1 MHISEQE
8 WCSCATA
15 GNDFWHLWQKQT
27 NKQNYHKHNNHRLS
41 GGNNKKQGNFHHQDF
56 LIKVSKQDNE

>member
-1 MHISEQE
+1 MNKSDALVQLQGMIFDT
-8 WCSCATA
+8 C
-15 GNDFWHLWQKQT
+15 DK
-27 NKQNYHKHNNHRLS
+27 NKQNYHKHNNHSLS

>member
-1 MHISEQE
+1 MNKSDALVQLQGMIFDT
-8 WCSCATA
+8 CDK
-15 GNDFWHLWQKQT
+15 NKQT
-27 NKQNYHKHNNHRLS
+27 NKQNYHKHNNHSLS

>member
-1 MHISEQE
+1 MNKSDALVQLQGMVFDT
-8 WCSCATA
+8 CDK
-15 GNDFWHLWQKQT
+15 NKQT
-27 NKQNYHKHNNHRLS
+27 NKQNYHKHNKHSLS

>member
-1 MHISEQE
+1 MNKSDAFVQLQGMIFDT
-8 WCSCATA
+8 CDK
-15 GNDFWHLWQKQT
+15 NKNKQT
-27 NKQNYHKHNNHRLS
+27 YHKHNNHSLS